1 MNCFGQKM
9 SILKSYSKEER
20 TFVFLLFFDEKLYR
34 ESMSIRIFWFT
45 SMILTNQQGESP
57 TVESIRKCLPSNQG
71 TITYALYN
79 S

>member
-34 ESMSIRIFWFT
+34 ESMSTRIFWFT

-57 TVESIRKCLPSNQG
+57 TVESIRKCLPSSQG
-71 TITYALYN
+71 TITYALCN
-79 S
+79 